1 MLNICQ
7 FIGNTTR
14 KPEIGTT
21 QSGAKYARFTIACNE
36 RGYRKS
42 DGTEV
47 PERAEFVNC
56 IAWRNSAELIEKF
69 VNKGDR
75 LYVQGKFR
83 TEKWTDQSGVDHWN
97 TSIYCDTIELL
108 GGKREANPSPT
119 EPSALPP
126 ATETP
131 MPPMTN
137 DALPF

>member
-21 QSGAKYARFTIACNE
+21 QNGAKYARFTVACNE
-36 RGYRKS
+36 RGYRKA

-47 PERAEFVNC
+47 PERTEFVNC
-56 IAWRNSAELIEKF
+56 IAWRGSAELLEKY

-83 TEKWTDQSGVDHWN
+83 TEKWTDENGVDRWN
-97 TSIYCDTIELL
+97 SSIYCDSIELL
-108 GGKREANPSPT
+108 GGRRESAPAPT
-119 EPSALPP
+119 EPENVQSAGEVP
-126 ATETP
+126 AAP
-131 MPPMTN
+131 LSG
-137 DALPF
+137 DGLPF

>member
-1 MLNICQ
+1 MLNLCQ

-47 PERAEFVNC
+47 PERTEFVNC
-56 IAWRNSAELIEKF
+56 IAWRGSAELLEKY

-83 TEKWTDQSGVDHWN
+83 TEKWTDENGVDRWN
-97 TSIYCDTIELL
+97 SSIYCDSIELL
-108 GGKREANPSPT
+108 GARRESAPAPT
-119 EPSALPP
+119 EPENVQSAGEVP
-126 ATETP
+126 AAP
-131 MPPMTN
+131 LSG
-137 DALPF
+137 DGLPF